1 MRKLF
6 FVIIAG
12 STLILGGCAISPK
25 PFTGQQLSDIAHQDR
40 QASFAGMEPLTGPL
54 TLQEAIA
61 RALKYNLDH
70 RVRMLEQA
78 MAVGQLDASRYD
90 MLPRLLA
97 NAGYSSRDEENIR
110 RATDSVTGAPSLA
123 NPYISNE
130 RSHVTSDIGLTWNVL
145 DFGASYYSAKQNAD
159 RVLAAAERRRKAMH
173 LLTQNVRSAFWRAA
187 SAEKLRADVK
197 TTITLAEAALADS
210 TRIEAERIK
219 TPAEALRYQRTLL
232 ENIRLLEAIDREL
245 ASARIELA
253 SLVGLAPNADYHIAE
268 PKGELAAL
276 PNLTIPVERME
287 ELAIENNA
295 DLREQF
301 YTTRIAALETRRSL
315 LKLFP
320 GLSFD
325 YAYKHDDDRYLVNQS
340 WQEAGIQVSLNLL
353 NLLSAPSQMRL
364 AKQNVELAEARRVAL
379 QMAVLTQTHLARQ
392 LYEDAAL
399 QYRRADA
406 IWQVDSRLA
415 ELSHNQAQ
423 SQMTSQLDRVSTG
436 TAAILSLLRRYQALA
451 KAQEAASKIQAIMG
465 LDPQIGSL
473 DSESLSELTR
483 HIEQTLRSWTGGE
496 ALAPADQS
504 GEAPLPV
511 SPPTVRSSFEC
522 SGCPLS

>member
-78 MAVGQLDASRYD
+78 MAVGRLDASRYD
-90 MLPRLLA
+90 MLPR
-97 NAGYSSRDEENIR
+97 
-110 RATDSVTGAPSLA
+110 PLA

-173 LLTQNVRSAFWRAA
+173 LLTQNVRTAFWRAA

-210 TRIEAERIK
+210 TRIEAERIN

-325 YAYKHDDDRYLVNQS
+325 YAYKHDDDRYLGGRGGRG
-340 WQEAGIQVSLNLL
+340 AGGRGGGGRRGRGA
-353 NLLSAPSQMRL
+353 APGRG
-364 AKQNVELAEARRVAL
+364 
-379 QMAVLTQTHLARQ
+379 
-392 LYEDAAL
+392 
-399 QYRRADA
+399 RRA
-406 IWQVDSRLA
+406 
-415 ELSHNQAQ
+415 
-423 SQMTSQLDRVSTG
+423 
-436 TAAILSLLRRYQALA
+436 
-451 KAQEAASKIQAIMG
+451 
-465 LDPQIGSL
+465 
-473 DSESLSELTR
+473 
-483 HIEQTLRSWTGGE
+483 
-496 ALAPADQS
+496 
-504 GEAPLPV
+504 
-511 SPPTVRSSFEC
+511 
-522 SGCPLS
+522 

>member
-1 MRKLF
+1 M
-6 FVIIAG
+6 IAG
-12 STLILGGCAISPK
+12 SALVLGGCAISPK
-25 PFTGQQLSDIAHQDR
+25 PLTGQQLSDIAHQDR
-40 QASFAGMEPLTGPL
+40 QASFAGMEPVTGPL

-70 RVRMLEQA
+70 RVRMLEQT

-130 RSHVTSDIGLTWNVL
+130 RSHFTSDIGLTWNVL

-173 LLTQNVRSAFWRAA
+173 LLTQNVRTAFWRAA

-219 TPAEALRYQRTLL
+219 SPAEALRYQRTLL
-232 ENIRLLEAIDREL
+232 ENIRLLEGIDREL

-253 SLVGLAPNADYHIAE
+253 SLIGLLPNADYHIAE
-268 PKGELAAL
+268 PKGDLAAL
-276 PNLTIPVERME
+276 PNLTVSVERME
-287 ELAIENNA
+287 ELAIKNNP

-340 WQEAGIQVSLNLL
+340 WQEAGIQVSFNLL

-364 AKQNVELAEARRVAL
+364 SKQNVELAEARRVAL
-379 QMAVLTQTHLARQ
+379 QMAILTQTHLARQ

-406 IWQVDSRLA
+406 IWQVDNRLA
-415 ELSHNQAQ
+415 ELSRNQAQ

-451 KAQEAASKIQAIMG
+451 KAQEAASKIQAVMG

-483 HIEQTLRSWTGGE
+483 QIEQALRSWTGGE
-496 ALAPADQS
+496 APTPADQS
-504 GEAPLPV
+504 GDAPLPA
-511 SPPTVRSSFEC
+511 SQPTVESSFEC
-522 SGCPLS
+522 SGCPLF